1 MRATEFVAEDRVGK
15 MSKRQNQAT
24 VGMNKFRDA
33 QFADR
38 VYELNRI
45 MMAVAS
51 TDGTFVPDLDG
62 ESWAGRNNIAAP
74 YTPEEQD
81 MLKMAYKA
89 VGSHHEDLNNGDLRS
104 QEHPAVNTTSPVTA
118 FKGYPR

>member
-1 MRATEFVAEDRVGK
+1 MRANEFISEGQQVGRL
-15 MSKRQNQAT
+15 SKTKSYAS
-24 VGMNKFRDA
+24 VGLHKFVDPGH
-33 QFADR
+33 ADR

-51 TDGTFVPDLDG
+51 TDGTFVPELDG

-74 YTPEEQD
+74 YTPEEQN

-89 VGSHHEDLNNGDLRS
+89 VGSDVSDLNHGDLRS
-104 QEHPAVNTTSPVTA
+104 LEIPSTNTVSPVKA
-118 FKGYPR
+118 FRGYR

>member
-1 MRATEFVAEDRVGK
+1 MRAQEFVIEHKKGNI
-15 MSKRQNQAT
+15 SKRLQNAT
-24 VGMNKFRDA
+24 VGLHTFVDNER
-33 QFADR
+33 ADR
-38 VYELNRI
+38 TYELNRI

-51 TDGTFVPDLDG
+51 TDGTFVPEIDG
-62 ESWAGRNNIAAP
+62 ESWAGRNNVAAP

-81 MLKMAYKA
+81 MMKMAYKA
-89 VGSHHEDLNNGDLRS
+89 IGSHHEDLNHGDLRS